1 MQGTRESRKRR
12 VHGAEFKA
20 KVVAQCKAAGASV
33 AAVAQANGVDASVV
47 RRWLNGQGLK
57 RCAGLSPAAGGR
69 AGQAAA
75 QARAQRTRGLALGDL
90 FLDDRIGISL
100 DDPVVDS
107 QISQIARQD
116 FGRKARLLLVEIH
129 GDQPESNGRP
139 LQHGEQHV
147 EQGVRVLAA
156 GDADQNGV
164 AILDHVVV
172 DDGLADATFKKL
184 SQLLQGIRGFHGGP
198 S

>member
-75 QARAQRTRGLALGDL
+75 QSAGTLQFVPVELAGLRTGTSPSVERGGGTTPGEEPLAEVIQVRLSRGDVSVQVQWPATRAIDCAAWLGEL
-90 FLDDRIGISL
+90 G
-100 DDPVVDS
+100 
-107 QISQIARQD
+107 A
-116 FGRKARLLLVEIH
+116 A
-129 GDQPESNGRP
+129 
-139 LQHGEQHV
+139 
-147 EQGVRVLAA
+147 VL
-156 GDADQNGV
+156 
-164 AILDHVVV
+164 
-172 DDGLADATFKKL
+172 K
-184 SQLLQGIRGFHGGP
+184 
-198 S
+198 